1 MSKKVLPQIITED
14 EAIAMGLE
22 IITEDEAIAMGLEI
36 IEEEDDEDEE

>member
-1 MSKKVLPQIITED
+1 MSKKVLPQ
-14 EAIAMGLE
+14 